1 MKKTVF
7 ATKKYVF
14 HLIIAVIL
22 LISFAF
28 IYYAGFTTNS
38 LTESQELAVTVVI
51 LGLICDI
58 SVLTYRYIRQYDR
71 SHLKY
76 HQPRIYMMDAII
88 SYLSGMGICYYGAT
102 SSEGILYW
110 LFAIVGWLITFL
122 FIANANLSSTVY
134 IMSKLVNEGE

>member
-1 MKKTVF
+1 MRKTVF

-22 LISFAF
+22 FINFAF

-58 SVLTYRYIRQYDR
+58 SVLTYRYIRQYDH

-76 HQPRIYMMDAII
+76 HQPRIYMMDVMM
-88 SYLSGMGICYYGAT
+88 SHLSGMGICYYGVT
-102 SSEGILYW
+102 SSEGFPHW

-122 FIANANLSSTVY
+122 FIANAILSSTVY